1 MAIYQ
6 VAAIGADGI
15 GGEVAAEA
23 LKVVQASHDAYYLA
37 EPDAARRIE
46 AVVHDMQQQPAE
58 ELAAIGTQAIGDAI
72 ARQV

>member
-1 MAIYQ
+1 MTL
-6 VAAIGADGI
+6 D
-15 GGEVAAEA
+15 
-23 LKVVQASHDAYYLA
+23 YLA

-46 AVVHDMQQQPAE
+46 AVVLDMQKQPAE

>member
-46 AVVHDMQQQPAE
+46 AVVHDMQQPAE